1 MAWNIEEALS
11 YYEKLGAPKDQSALI
26 SLLREIQTENS
37 GSIPTFLLARIADV
51 YHIKESFL
59 LAVIKRIPSLRLGN
73 RHCLELC
80 AGPNCGKH
88 TDLAAYAEKIH
99 SLSGK
104 ALIHSAGKNDKT
116 YQWADDDTTAQC
128 FADAAKAAM
137 NYKKGRW
144 VFINVLDAFEAED
157 KCVNVQDRKSV
168 GILASADPV
177 ALDQACVDFEFGA
190 AKDDATRAAW
200 EKHHSVNV
208 LEFAEKINVGKR
220 HYRMVSVD

>member
-88 TDLAAYAEKIH
+88 TDLAAYAEKLH

-104 ALIHSAGKNDKT
+104 AFDFRYIPCQRMCGKGPNIRWDGKL
-116 YQWADDDTTAQC
+116 YHQ
-128 FADAAKAAM
+128 ADAALLQKLL
-137 NYKKGRW
+137 K
-144 VFINVLDAFEAED
+144 DAHM
-157 KCVNVQDRKSV
+157 
-168 GILASADPV
+168 
-177 ALDQACVDFEFGA
+177 DF
-190 AKDDATRAAW
+190 
-200 EKHHSVNV
+200 
-208 LEFAEKINVGKR
+208 
-220 HYRMVSVD
+220 